1 MSDKI
6 PASLD
11 IDQLVDYLTM
21 EEFADAYG
29 IPRDKLQR
37 SGKEI
42 RIPCTLAG
50 CENCDQ
56 TGDRVIA
63 ILADHRAKLWK
74 CHHYVD
80 GEACNKQGN
89 FVSLVSLALGGPI
102 RPRGEDFKR
111 VSRAL
116 RSMANG
122 EGPIALA
129 TSTDISAPDSP
140 PPAQTKAKSQP
151 AKPRSNVKPNTPL
164 EESENEKI
172 RAIADLY
179 RKLTMDITKM
189 PPYASRY
196 VRMRPFLTEDLAA
209 QRKFGYLSRGTGG
222 DRSGGTQRG
231 KFVYSMANPE
241 GKINTYFGRDTD
253 WEAKHVKWIAG
264 GRVGKEP
271 SKFHFVSGYQ
281 RGLDLYGQEFMK
293 PEIVGDSLQEI
304 GLPVVEGP
312 NDVLNLIQ
320 TLRIHAVGLCSN
332 NATKSQIERIAEL
345 AHEVAGGTI
354 TLLLDCDQAGDKGA
368 DLFSSEASKHA
379 RVQRAWARD
388 MHSGKFDG
396 RQPESLTMA
405 EGRELREFLVG
416 RK

>member
-1 MSDKI
+1 MSDKT
-6 PASLD
+6 PASID
-11 IDQLVDYLTM
+11 IDQLVDRLTV

-29 IPRDKLQR
+29 IPRDSLQR

-42 RIPCTLAG
+42 RMPCTLPG
-50 CENCDQ
+50 CDHCDQ

-80 GEACNKQGN
+80 GQACNKQGN
-89 FVSLVSLALGGPI
+89 FVSLVSLALGGPM

-116 RSMANG
+116 QSMANG
-122 EGPIALA
+122 DSPVGPA
-129 TSTDISAPDSP
+129 TSTDSPAPNSP
-140 PPAQTKAKSQP
+140 PPVRAEVKSQP
-151 AKPRSNVKPNTPL
+151 AKPKSDVKLNTPL
-164 EESENEKI
+164 EESDNEKI

-179 RKLTMDITKM
+179 KKLTMDITEM
-189 PPYASRY
+189 PPHASKY
-196 VRMRPFLTEDLAA
+196 VRMREFLTEELAA

-231 KFVYSMANPE
+231 KFVYAMANSE
-241 GKINTYFGRDTD
+241 GKVTTYFGRDTD
-253 WEAKHVKWIAG
+253 WEAKHAKWRAG
-264 GRVGKEP
+264 GREGKEP

-281 RGLDLYGQEFMK
+281 RGLDLYGQELMK
-293 PEIVGDSLQEI
+293 PEIVGESLREI

-312 NDVLNLIQ
+312 NDVLNLIH
-320 TLRIHAVGLCSN
+320 TLRVQAVGLCSN
-332 NATKSQIERIAEL
+332 NATQHQIERIAEL
-345 AHEVAGGTI
+345 AHQVAGGTI
-354 TLLLDCDQAGDKGA
+354 TLLLDCDEAGDKGA

-388 MHSGKFDG
+388 MHGGKFDG

-405 EGRELREFLVG
+405 EGRELREFLVA